1 MKRDGGAGWNRDAG
15 LSEVVG
21 FVLIIALLMVV
32 FSLYLTYGVPAQ
44 GRENE
49 ILHMGVVK
57 DQFIAYKIGLDSLS
71 TNNKVDTTLSNSFSL
86 GSEGGYTQGG
96 VMGFIP
102 IMNPVSS
109 GGTFSINRRT
119 TEPETLS
126 ITSRSLIVD
135 SLNTT
140 SRTSENLPVTVNYTP
155 SHVYANVTIGPS
167 AVLDR
172 TSSFGMVVNATQ
184 WVATVNLTPRQT
196 YYLWYD
202 SQTGI
207 SQANCPLSGRSNNG
221 TPIWLNQQGGT
232 NTCLVPMYAYN
243 YTGTDITLS
252 ISKGSTLSMDKYPV
266 YTNVQRGATYAVD
279 LMDSTYG
286 LNSEIGPPESLNL
299 KVDRPMSQ
307 VTGNGNITYNFIEKT
322 YQITPITLGAIDYKS
337 QNHYWISQEYYYQ
350 MGGVFLSQIDGN
362 NTYKL
367 PPEIS
372 FSLDNSDPSRPVT
385 KVTINAVSITNPYG
399 GSVVG
404 GNSPVQIKT
413 TLDSVYNL
421 PYAAGKANTKWI
433 RIAVNTSD
441 EQARGMWKNYFDYTA
456 TVAGIPYTETGI
468 TGTESFIRIG
478 YTEYVSNPAKDYD
491 INVVASNATY
501 TALLYGVGG

>member
-21 FVLIIALLMVV
+21 FVLIIALLMAV

-71 TNNKVDTTLSNSFSL
+71 TNNKVDTTLSNSFTL

-102 IMNPVSS
+102 IMNPVGS

-135 SLNTT
+135 TLNTT
-140 SRTSENLPVTVNYTP
+140 SRTSENLPVLVNYTP
-155 SHVYANVTIGPS
+155 SHVYVNISGIQSLDLS
-167 AVLDR
+167 ASKRFGATVNT
-172 TSSFGMVVNATQ
+172 TSWA
-184 WVATVNLTPRQT
+184 AYVNLTPVTTFYQFYQNYPSANNR
-196 YYLWYD
+196 
-202 SQTGI
+202 
-207 SQANCPLSGRSNNG
+207 ANCETTGNLQNG
-221 TPIWLNQQGGT
+221 TVIFVSNGYCYVPIN
-232 NTCLVPMYAYN
+232 AYSYN
-243 YTGTDITLS
+243 GTDLTLS
-252 ISKGSTLSMDKYPV
+252 VKRGGIVTMENYPV
-266 YTNVQRGATYAVD
+266 YRNLRAGTTYTID
-279 LMDSTYG
+279 LMDPAYG
-286 LNSEIGPPESLNL
+286 LTSSIIPDEIISIKNDLPLGSVNA
-299 KVDRPMSQ
+299 
-307 VTGNGNITYNFIEKT
+307 TGNITYNFIEKT

-372 FSLDNSDPSRPVT
+372 FALDNSDPSRPVT
-385 KVTINAVSITNPYG
+385 RVTVNAMSITNPYG
-399 GSVVG
+399 GSIVG

>member
-1 MKRDGGAGWNRDAG
+1 MMRDGGAGWNREAG

-21 FVLIIALLMVV
+21 FVLIIALLMAV

-71 TNNKVDTTLSNSFSL
+71 NNNKVDTTLSNSFSL

-135 SLNTT
+135 PLNAT
-140 SRTSENLPVTVNYTP
+140 SRTSENLPATVNYTP
-155 SHVYANVTIGPS
+155 SHVYVDLSNIQSSDLS
-167 AVLDR
+167 ASKRFGATVNT
-172 TSSFGMVVNATQ
+172 TSWAVY
-184 WVATVNLTPRQT
+184 VNLTPVTSFYQ
-196 YYLWYD
+196 WYTID
-202 SQTGI
+202 PLGNVG
-207 SQANCPLSGRSNNG
+207 NCNAPARNENG
-221 TPIWLNQQGGT
+221 TSIVSAGN
-232 NTCLVPMYAYN
+232 CLVPINSYAYN
-243 YTGTDITLS
+243 GTDLS
-252 ISKGSTLSMDKYPV
+252 LTVMKGGVVTMGNYPV
-266 YTNVQRGATYAVD
+266 YRNVKAGTTYTID
-279 LMDSTYG
+279 LIDPAYG
-286 LNSEIGPPESLNL
+286 LTSSAIPNQIISIKNDLPLGSIT
-299 KVDRPMSQ
+299 S
-307 VTGNGNITYNFIEKT
+307 TGNITYNFIEKT
-322 YQITPITLGAIDYKS
+322 YQISPITLGAIDYQS

-372 FSLDNSDPSRPVT
+372 FALDNSDPSRPVT
-385 KVTINAVSITNPYG
+385 RVTINAMSITNPYG

-421 PYAAGKANTKWI
+421 PYASGKANTKWI

-441 EQARGMWKNYFDYTA
+441 EQARGMWKNYFDYTS

>member
-1 MKRDGGAGWNRDAG
+1 MRVGGTGWNRDAG

-21 FVLIIALLMVV
+21 FVLIIALLMAV

-119 TEPETLS
+119 TEPETLT

-135 SLNTT
+135 SSNTT
-140 SRTSENLPVTVNYTP
+140 FRTSENLPAEANYTP

-172 TSSFGMVVNATQ
+172 TSSFGMVVNTTQ

-202 SQTGI
+202 SQTGT
-207 SQANCPLSGRSNNG
+207 QVNCLGRSNNG
-221 TPIWLNQQGGT
+221 TPIWIDLPGAT
-232 NTCLVPMYAYN
+232 DTCLVPMYAYN

-252 ISKGSTLSMDKYPV
+252 ISKGSTLLMDKYPV
-266 YTNVQRGATYAVD
+266 YTNVQRGVTYAVD

-286 LNSEIGPPESLNL
+286 LTSEIEPLQSLNL

-307 VTGNGNITYNFIEKT
+307 VTGNGNLTYNFIETT

-372 FSLDNSDPSRPVT
+372 FSLDNSDPSRPFT
-385 KVTINAVSITNPYG
+385 RVTINAMSITNPYG

-421 PYAAGKANTKWI
+421 PYATGKANTKWI

-456 TVAGIPYTETGI
+456 TVAGIPDTETGI

-478 YTEYVSNPAKDYD
+478 YTDYVSNPTKDYD

>member
-1 MKRDGGAGWNRDAG
+1 MGDGSTGRNRDSG

-21 FVLIIALLMVV
+21 FVLIIALLMAV

-57 DQFIAYKIGLDSLS
+57 DQFISYKIGLDSLS
-71 TNNKVDTTLSNSFSL
+71 TNDKVDTTLSNSFSL

-96 VMGFIP
+96 VLGFIP

-119 TEPETLS
+119 AEPETLS
-126 ITSRSLIVD
+126 IASRSLIVD
-135 SLNTT
+135 PLNAT
-140 SRTSENLPVTVNYTP
+140 SRTSENLPATVNYTP
-155 SHVYANVTIGPS
+155 SHVYVNISGIQISDLS
-167 AVLDR
+167 ASKRFGATVNT
-172 TSSFGMVVNATQ
+172 TSWAVY
-184 WVATVNLTPRQT
+184 VNLTPVT
-196 YYLWYD
+196 SLYKYYFMPTVTAD
-202 SQTGI
+202 TPCVSAQST
-207 SQANCPLSGRSNNG
+207 NG
-221 TPIWLNQQGGT
+221 TAITTRDANFV
-232 NTCLVPMYAYN
+232 NCLVPMNAYSYN
-243 YTGTDITLS
+243 GTDLS
-252 ISKGSTLSMDKYPV
+252 VTVKKGDIVTMENYPV
-266 YTNVQRGATYAVD
+266 YRNVKAGTTYTID
-279 LMDSTYG
+279 LMDPAYG
-286 LNSEIGPPESLNL
+286 LTSSIIPDDIISIKNDLPLGS
-299 KVDRPMSQ
+299 
-307 VTGNGNITYNFIEKT
+307 VTATGNITYNFVEKT
-322 YQITPITLGAIDYKS
+322 YEITPITLGAIDYQS

-385 KVTINAVSITNPYG
+385 LVTINAVSITNPYG

-413 TLDSVYNL
+413 TLDSVYDF
-421 PYAAGKANTKWI
+421 PYASGKANTKWI

-441 EQARGMWKNYFDYTA
+441 EQARGMWTSYFNYTA
-456 TVAGIPYTETGI
+456 MVAGIPDTETGI
-468 TGTESFIRIG
+468 AGTESYIIIG
-478 YTEYVSNPAKDYD
+478 TDYVTNPTKNYD
-491 INVVASNATY
+491 INVMASNATY

>member
-1 MKRDGGAGWNRDAG
+1 MKKVGGAGGDRDAG

-21 FVLIIALLMVV
+21 FVLIIALLMAV

-57 DQFIAYKIGLDSLS
+57 DQFIDYKIGLDSLS

-96 VMGFIP
+96 VLGFIP

-119 TEPETLS
+119 TVPETLNIS
-126 ITSRSLIVD
+126 SLSLIVD
-135 SLNTT
+135 SLNTN
-140 SRTSENLPVTVNYTP
+140 SRTSEDLPATVNYTP
-155 SHVYANVTIGPS
+155 SHVFVNISGIQSSDLS
-167 AVLDR
+167 ASKRFGATVNQ
-172 TSSFGMVVNATQ
+172 TSWA
-184 WVATVNLTPRQT
+184 AYVNLTPQSTFYQYYSKIPAQT
-196 YYLWYD
+196 
-202 SQTGI
+202 
-207 SQANCPLSGRSNNG
+207 CPTSNG
-221 TPIWLNQQGGT
+221 TPAINLGG
-232 NTCLVPMYAYN
+232 NECLVAINAYN
-243 YTGTDITLS
+243 YTGTDLTLS
-252 ISKGSTLSMDKYPV
+252 LKRGGIVTMENYPV
-266 YTNVQRGATYAVD
+266 YRNVKAGTTYAID
-279 LMDSTYG
+279 LMDPAYG
-286 LNSEIGPPESLNL
+286 LRSAITPGETIGL
-299 KVDRPMSQ
+299 KTDLPRGS
-307 VTGNGNITYNFIEKT
+307 VTATGNITYNFIEKT
-322 YQITPITLGAIDYKS
+322 YQITPITLGAIDYQS
-337 QNHYWISQEYYYQ
+337 QNHYWLSQEYYYQ
-350 MGGVFLSQIDGN
+350 MGGVFLSQVDGN

-372 FSLDNSDPSRPVT
+372 FSRDNSDPSRPVT
-385 KVTINAVSITNPYG
+385 RVTINAVSISNPYG

-404 GNSPVQIKT
+404 GNSPVQVKT

-441 EQARGMWKNYFDYTA
+441 KQARGMWKNYFDYTA
-456 TVAGIPYTETGI
+456 MVAGIPHWETGI
-468 TGTESFIRIG
+468 AGTESYIRIG
-478 YTEYVSNPAKDYD
+478 TDYDSNPVKKYD
-491 INVVASNATY
+491 INVIASNATY